1 MLNSMWY
8 FFIKWGGI
16 FLFPIALELLKN
28 ICVIPVVL
36 TKALKQRKSE
46 KLETFPLVSILIPVY
61 RSAKTLKDC
70 LESIV
75 HQTYPVCQME
85 VFLLNNGDD
94 DGSYQI
100 YQEFHHR
107 YPDLKIWWLNTKQG
121 KSKALNEGIYLS
133 KGKYI
138 INVDSDGWLDPNAI
152 YNIVARFEKH
162 PEIGCMTGVVLT
174 DPRLIEEK
182 NKKRFIK
189 WIQKCEFYEYVDS
202 FLIGRNFQS
211 ALNSLYTLAGAFSC
225 FRKEEICKTPLYNF
239 DTLGEDTHMTLQ
251 LRINGKKKIVLC
263 EDAFIYVDPIESLDK
278 LYMQRQ
284 RWQRSVIEMAQ
295 IFKDHH
301 MGGIT
306 DLLKKP
312 LMRFFIFDHT
322 LMLLRVIWIS
332 TLIYF
337 ITIQYPL
344 LYFLTGTATLYLV
357 YVSSSFFY
365 QRTALLFLPASSPVK
380 AFIKKH
386 QWTALSMI
394 SYRFMLFFIRLAGI
408 INSLTTEASWYAK
421 PLSEELREAK
431 SMFRIKKNLLGK
443 Q

>member
-1 MLNSMWY
+1 MLHSMWY
-8 FFIKWGGI
+8 LFMKWGGI
-16 FLFPIALELLKN
+16 FLFPIALEFVKN

-36 TKALKQRKSE
+36 MKAAKRRKTK

-61 RSAKTLKDC
+61 RSAKTLKAC

-75 HQTYPVCQME
+75 QQTYPIHQME
-85 VFLLNNGDD
+85 IFLLNNGDD
-94 DGSYQI
+94 DGSYQV
-100 YQEFHHR
+100 YQDVHRR
-107 YPDLKIWWLNTKQG
+107 YPELKIWWLNTKQG

-133 KGKYI
+133 RGKYI
-138 INVDSDGWLDPNAI
+138 VNVDSDGWLDRNAI
-152 YNIVARFEKH
+152 YNIVDRFEKH
-162 PEIGCMTGVVLT
+162 PEIGCMTGIVLT
-174 DPRLIEEK
+174 DPRLIEEG
-182 NKKRFIK
+182 KKKGFVK
-189 WIQKCEFYEYVDS
+189 WIQRCEFYEYIDS

-225 FRKEEICKTPLYNF
+225 FRKEEVCRTSLYNF

-251 LRINGKKKIVLC
+251 LRINGKKKIALC
-263 EDAFIYVDPIESLDK
+263 EDAFVYVDPIESLDK

-295 IFKDHH
+295 IFKDQHL
-301 MGGIT
+301 GGIT
-306 DLLKKP
+306 DLLRKP
-312 LMRFFIFDHT
+312 LMRFFILDHT

-344 LYFLTGTATLYLV
+344 LYFLTGIGILYLV
-357 YVSSSFFY
+357 YVSSSFIY
-365 QRTALLFLPASSPVK
+365 QRTALLFFPPSSPIK
-380 AFIKKH
+380 TYIKKH

-394 SYRFMLFFIRLAGI
+394 SYRFMLFLIRLAGI
-408 INSLTTEASWYAK
+408 INSLTTEARWYAK
-421 PLSEELREAK
+421 PLSEELAEAK

-443 Q
+443 R